1 MTLPR
6 FSFVSKP
13 SIFLCAQKMIVN
25 LIRNALSEMSFRIN
39 AGNLR
44 TRAEQLRV
52 RLKTYPLLVISQ
64 ASLQLLFVVL
74 LWHQFDHRHLVFW
87 IACTYLFHA
96 WELIKWRHD
105 REKLDSVAD
114 CRQWSRHFTS
124 LALAVGLL
132 WGSAFMH
139 FFPEN
144 MEQQILLICLM
155 LALAAGAVTMISVHT
170 PSIYGYLIGVM
181 FPLTFR
187 VMAENDDAHWAIAYM
202 LLLFLV
208 VIVSAGREL
217 QKMIFISLNQ
227 RFENLALV
235 EQLTRQKALVEQ
247 AKQEVETT
255 NELLRNEGKLLEKL
269 VRERTAEL
277 IIKSN
282 EVVAIQDV
290 MMLAMCSLSE
300 TRDNETGNHI
310 KRTQNYVRALAR
322 HLQQHPN
329 FHDFLTDE
337 NIEVLYKV
345 APLHDIGKV
354 GIPDAIL
361 LKPGKLTPEEF
372 EIMKTHTTL
381 GGNAIAYSE
390 ENFQLHN
397 NNFLLLARQI
407 ATGHHEKWDG
417 NGYPKGLKSQEIPI
431 SARLMAV
438 ADVYD
443 ALISR
448 RVYKEGFPH
457 ERVAELITEGRGKH
471 FDPDIVDAFLAI
483 QPEFLEIAQRYHD

>member
-1 MTLPR
+1 
-6 FSFVSKP
+6 
-13 SIFLCAQKMIVN
+13 MIAN
-25 LIRNALSEMSFRIN
+25 LIRSTLNEISFRIN

-44 TRAEQLRV
+44 TRTEQLRI
-52 RLKTYPLLVISQ
+52 RLKTYPLLVTSQ
-64 ASLQLLFVVL
+64 ALLQLLFVVV
-74 LWHQFDHRHLVFW
+74 LWDQFDHRHLVFW

-96 WELIKWRHD
+96 WEIIKWRHD
-105 REKLDSVAD
+105 RTKIDTVAD
-114 CRQWSRHFTS
+114 CQQWSRHFTS
-124 LALAVGLL
+124 LSLAVGLL
-132 WGSAFMH
+132 WGSAFIY
-139 FFPEN
+139 FFPADID
-144 MEQQILLICLM
+144 QQILLVCLM

-170 PSIYGYLIGVM
+170 PSMYAYLFGVM
-181 FPLTFR
+181 FPLTLR
-187 VMAENDDAHWAIAYM
+187 VMSENDDAHWAITYM

-208 VIVSAGREL
+208 VIVASGREL
-217 QKMIFISLNQ
+217 QKMIYLSLNQ
-227 RFENLALV
+227 SFENLALV
-235 EQLTRQKALVEQ
+235 EQLTQQKAFVEQ

-269 VRERTAEL
+269 VQERTNEL
-277 IIKSN
+277 IRKSY

-290 MMLAMCSLSE
+290 MILAMCSLSE

-322 HLQQHPN
+322 YLQQHPL
-329 FHDFLTDE
+329 FKDFLSDE

-361 LKPGKLTPEEF
+361 LKPGKLTPDEF

-390 ENFQLHN
+390 ESSQLSN
-397 NNFLLLARQI
+397 NNYLLFAHQI

-417 NGYPKGLKSQEIPI
+417 SGYPKGLKGQEISI

-448 RVYKEGFPH
+448 RIYKEGFTH
-457 ERVAELITEGRGKH
+457 ERASELIIEGRGKH
-471 FDPDIVDAFLAI
+471 FDQDIVDAFLAI
-483 QPEFLEIAQRYHD
+483 QPEFQEIALRFSD

>member
-1 MTLPR
+1 
-6 FSFVSKP
+6 
-13 SIFLCAQKMIVN
+13 MIVN
-25 LIRNALSEMSFRIN
+25 LIRDALNDMSFHIN
-39 AGNLR
+39 TNNLR
-44 TRAEQLRV
+44 TRAEQLRL
-52 RLKTYPLLVISQ
+52 RLQTYPLLVVSQ
-64 ASLQLLFVVL
+64 ALLQLLFVIL
-74 LWHQFDHRHLVFW
+74 LWEQSDRHHLVSW

-105 REKLDSVAD
+105 REKIETVSD
-114 CRQWSRHFTS
+114 CRQWSRHFTL
-124 LALAVGLL
+124 LAMMIGLL
-132 WGSAFMH
+132 WGSAFMF
-139 FFPEN
+139 FFPADLD
-144 MEQQILLICLM
+144 QQILLVCLM
-155 LALAAGAVTMISVHT
+155 LALAAGAVTMISVHN
-170 PSIYGYLIGVM
+170 PSVYAYLFGVM

-187 VMAENDDAHWAIAYM
+187 MVIENDETHRAIAYM

-208 VIVSAGREL
+208 VIVAAGREL

-235 EQLTRQKALVEQ
+235 EQLTRQKALLEQ

-269 VRERTAEL
+269 VQERTAEL
-277 IIKSN
+277 LTKTN

-290 MMLAMCSLSE
+290 MILAMCSLSE

-322 HLQQHPN
+322 HLQRHPR
-329 FHDFLTDE
+329 FCDFLTDE
-337 NIEVLYKV
+337 NIEALYKI

-361 LKPGKLTPEEF
+361 LKPGKLTAEEF
-372 EIMKTHTTL
+372 EVMKTHTTL

-390 ENFQLHN
+390 KNYQLHN
-397 NNFLLLARQI
+397 NHFLTLAQQI

-417 NGYPKGLKSQEIPI
+417 SGYPKGLKGQEIPI

-443 ALISR
+443 ALISHR
-448 RVYKEGFPH
+448 IYKEGFSQ
-457 ERVAELITEGRGKH
+457 ERVAEIITEGRGKH
-471 FDPDIVDAFLAI
+471 FDPDIIDAFLAI
-483 QPEFLEIAQRYHD
+483 QPEFIEIAQRYRD